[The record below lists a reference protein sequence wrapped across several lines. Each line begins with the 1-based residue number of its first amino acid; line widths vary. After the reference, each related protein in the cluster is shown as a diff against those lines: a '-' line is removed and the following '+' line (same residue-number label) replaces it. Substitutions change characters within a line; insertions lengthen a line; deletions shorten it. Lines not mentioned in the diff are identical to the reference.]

1 MTEGRAE
8 AGAGRGAAPR
18 PGPLAGVRVL
28 EFSQVVAAPF
38 LGCILA
44 DLGADVVKVEPPGG
58 DQHRRW
64 GAVVPDEGKRFQSL
78 NRNKRGIA
86 IDLGRPAGAALARRL
101 VPGFDVVAQNLRPGA
116 AERYGLGYA
125 ALRVLRPDLVYC
137 EISGWGRGG
146 PLGGRTA
153 TDPTMTAYS
162 GLIAGGGK
170 TGAAGEP
177 LHLAATALADY
188 AAGFSAAAGVLAA
201 LYHRALTGE
210 GQRVEASLLRSS
222 LAIQDTAVMREPVSD
237 AVLRDPMMEEV
248 RAIRARGGGYGEI
261 LAARAGRRESDTAAL
276 RGFSHAYRTADGIV
290 MLGAITPR
298 TRALVREALGIA
310 GDRADDP
317 GYDAS
322 DPASI
327 AYGEERAAYM
337 RARFAERTTAE
348 WMDALGAAG
357 VPIAPVQLPE
367 ELADDPQVV
376 AAGHMAGIE
385 HAITGPQR
393 VVAPVVDL
401 SATPA
406 AIRSASPA
414 IGAHTGA
421 VLAEAGLGE
430 AEIAAL
436 RGDGVVA

>member
-1 MTEGRAE
+1 M
-8 AGAGRGAAPR
+8 
-18 PGPLAGVRVL
+18 
-28 EFSQVVAAPF
+28 
-38 LGCILA
+38 
-44 DLGADVVKVEPPGG
+44 
-58 DQHRRW
+58 
-64 GAVVPDEGKRFQSL
+64 
-78 NRNKRGIA
+78 
-86 IDLGRPAGAALARRL
+86 
-101 VPGFDVVAQNLRPGA
+101 
-116 AERYGLGYA
+116 
-125 ALRVLRPDLVYC
+125 
-137 EISGWGRGG
+137 
-146 PLGGRTA
+146 
-153 TDPTMTAYS
+153 
-162 GLIAGGGK
+162 
-170 TGAAGEP
+170 
-177 LHLAATALADY
+177 
-188 AAGFSAAAGVLAA
+188 
-201 LYHRALTGE
+201 
-210 GQRVEASLLRSS
+210 EASLLRSS

-367 ELADDPQVV
+367 ELADDP
-376 AAGHMAGIE
+376 AGRRRRPHGRDRARE
-385 HAITGPQR
+385 SPAR
-393 VVAPVVDL
+393 
-401 SATPA
+401 SASSPPSWTSRRPPPRSA
-406 AIRSASPA
+406 SASPA